1 MNYLITVKGL
11 TEMEMRDI
19 QHCLEN
25 IKAISESLIE
35 RYGDCIKSDTL
46 YSDAKNIKCSVET
59 IEDILK

>member
-1 MNYLITVKGL
+1 MITVKGL
-11 TEMEMRDI
+11 TELEMRDI

-25 IKAISESLIE
+25 IKAIFESLIE